1 MGKTFEAIDDKLA
14 AFIGDQQMF
23 FVASAPLSGGGLVNL
38 SPKGLFDLRI
48 LDPQTVVYL
57 DLTGS
62 GAETIAHMK
71 ENGRLVI
78 MFCAF
83 GEAPKILR
91 LHGCGEVVENGDEEF
106 DELRALYPE
115 TVGLRSFIKLHVE
128 HIADSCG
135 WGVPMY
141 EYQGQRDTYPRYVE
155 QKGAEGIR
163 KGQLKSNMTSLDGL
177 PALRAPSV

>member
-23 FVASAPLSGGGLVNL
+23 FVASAPLSGEGLVNL
-38 SPKGLFDLRI
+38 SPKGLYALRI
-48 LDPQTVVYL
+48 LDPLTVVYL

-62 GAETIAHMK
+62 GVETIAHLK
-71 ENGRLVI
+71 ENGRLVM

-83 GEAPKILR
+83 EEAPRILR
-91 LHGCGEVVENGDEEF
+91 LHGRGEVVEKGDEEF
-106 DELRALYPE
+106 DELQALYPE

-135 WGVPMY
+135 WGVPLY
-141 EYQGQRDTYPRYVE
+141 EYQGQRDTYPRFAERAGV
-155 QKGAEGIR
+155 EGIR

-177 PALRAPSV
+177 PGLRAPSV